1 MDFIDYYKIL
11 QLTPTA
17 NTDEIKTA
25 YRQLAKTTHPDK
37 NREDKQATSN
47 FQKLNDAYSTLSDTE
62 KRRVYDLEYERQ
74 RRLNQPRFYTIGR
87 TSESTNKN
95 TAPFP
100 WFSATFYAEPPPFN
114 PEPMRLFVKIRES
127 EDFIRQFK
135 SCVSSTGKEVR
146 RQKRTIQKKEE
157 AVRALKEDILKQG
170 TEKTRKYAHGGGPSN
185 LNRIKE
191 SPQIQAK
198 TRRKAEME
206 AELKEQEEKLV
217 SLERQLLDFS
227 RRLSYWEKERD
238 TLGPKF
244 EIACESDPLSSERW
258 PFNTVRRRTKKKK
271 QASPDV
277 QPGTREEFEEAERRR
292 RERKGESSQETH
304 TSFQGES
311 AAQSSNTASGN

>member
-11 QLTPTA
+11 QLIPTA

-95 TAPFP
+95 AAPFP

-157 AVRALKEDILKQG
+157 AVRALKEDILKHG
-170 TEKTRKYAHGGGPSN
+170 TEKTREYAYGDGPSN
-185 LNRIKE
+185 LNRIRE
-191 SPQIQAK
+191 SSQIQAK
-198 TRRKAEME
+198 TRRKAEIE
-206 AELKEQEEKLV
+206 AELKEEEEKLV
-217 SLERQLLDFS
+217 
-227 RRLSYWEKERD
+227 
-238 TLGPKF
+238 
-244 EIACESDPLSSERW
+244 A
-258 PFNTVRRRTKKKK
+258 
-271 QASPDV
+271 V
-277 QPGTREEFEEAERRR
+277 QYR
-292 RERKGESSQETH
+292 
-304 TSFQGES
+304 
-311 AAQSSNTASGN
+311 AA